1 MTDFI
6 KFLEEESK
14 KMKEEKELGLKQFTY
29 IEESELEK
37 NGFVLPYKNGL
48 SVKAL
53 KETKNGEYRVSFN
66 GAEKGKE
73 RFLLQFFELNKE
85 CGGYYSIGK
94 NLGYHNLSD
103 ILKITVKNSNY
114 DSNC

>member
-1 MTDFI
+1 MKDFI

-14 KMKEEKELGLKQFTY
+14 TMKEEKELGLKQFTY

-103 ILKITVKNSNY
+103 IIKIIL
-114 DSNC
+114 